1 MVIGI
6 AIAVVFLLLAASAMV
21 SGSEV
26 AFFSIDS
33 QDKDL
38 LKEENTPVARRIL
51 SLTAVTEYKYLLAT
65 ILVLNNVFN
74 VAIVIVSYFIFSN
87 LFDFSEHPVL
97 GFTVNVIGVTSFLLL
112 FGEVMP
118 KVYANQNNLTMARR
132 MAGPLQSC
140 NIILKK
146 IGISTVL
153 ANATDFIEKRIGK
166 LQTKGVDVEEI
177 NNAIDLTIGQKSK
190 EQMKILK
197 GIVQFG
203 NITVTE
209 VMRPRIDVYSL
220 AKDTPFD
227 KVLRSVYASGY
238 SRIPVFEDDLD
249 NILGVLYVKDLLSY
263 LDQSPNFD
271 WMMLL
276 RDPFFVPDSKKID
289 DLLREMKENRTH
301 LAIVVD
307 EYGGTEGIVTLE
319 DILEEVIG
327 EIKDEFDT
335 QDEIEFK
342 KIDDQNYVFEGK
354 TLLNDICKVMNL
366 NINTFD
372 EVKEDA
378 DSLAGLVL
386 ELAGKIPEKG
396 DQLEY
401 SNFLFIVESLDK
413 NRIQKVKVTVLELKN
428 EP

>member
-1 MVIGI
+1 
-6 AIAVVFLLLAASAMV
+6 
-21 SGSEV
+21 
-26 AFFSIDS
+26 
-33 QDKDL
+33 
-38 LKEENTPVARRIL
+38 
-51 SLTAVTEYKYLLAT
+51 
-65 ILVLNNVFN
+65 
-74 VAIVIVSYFIFSN
+74 
-87 LFDFSEHPVL
+87 
-97 GFTVNVIGVTSFLLL
+97 
-112 FGEVMP
+112 
-118 KVYANQNNLTMARR
+118 
-132 MAGPLQSC
+132 
-140 NIILKK
+140 
-146 IGISTVL
+146 
-153 ANATDFIEKRIGK
+153 
-166 LQTKGVDVEEI
+166 
-177 NNAIDLTIGQKSK
+177 
-190 EQMKILK
+190 MKILK